1 MPLTRLSCILWRLFS
16 SSGHFAIIPRY
27 HSCKDESFWL
37 MIHTYSLVF
46 SFVFHLFFHTV
57 SLFDSVMFDSSFLL
71 LISSWSPGFDPNL
84 IMFLHST
91 SGSISFLSM
100 VIFSV
105 LSSLTSRFL
114 FVSMAF
120 TFWDIFKFFRSNSVM
135 KWQYQH
141 APFLVEGYFRP
152 VSIYVSN
159 VYWFFSYL
167 FS

>member
-27 HSCKDESFWL
+27 HSCKEVSFWL
-37 MIHTYSLVF
+37 TIHTYSFVF

-71 LISSWSPGFDPNL
+71 LISSWSTSFNPDL

-91 SGSISFLSM
+91 SGSISFLLM
-100 VIFSV
+100 VIF
-105 LSSLTSRFL
+105 LFLFSLTSRFL

-120 TFWDIFKFFRSNSVM
+120 TFWDILKFIHSNSVM
-135 KWQYQH
+135 KSQYQH
-141 APFLVEGYFRP
+141 APFLVEGY
-152 VSIYVSN
+152 SS
-159 VYWFFSYL
+159 FFPPSDHL
-167 FS
+167 CF